1 VIVAD
6 RVRMKGNDRI
16 WGGGQVTIDRSD
28 FKARGDSLRLDTG
41 AGNDGAL
48 IGKPSVE
55 GTGKD
60 SFTLTGKRIDLK
72 LDHQELSYVTAVDSG
87 HAVTKDMDLTADTI
101 GLDIAAREL
110 VQTVAW
116 GDSIRPLAVATDY
129 EIRADSLAIDTPGQR
144 LKETRSFGK
153 AWVGGKID
161 VETNERDWMSGDTV
175 TARFAQY
182 DSAGAVKTAV
192 ASIEASGTAK
202 SYYRIASTK
211 KGETRPSI
219 NYSRG
224 DRIAVQMKSTG
235 NRGVERVDIR
245 GNVDGI
251 QLEPAATK
259 ADTTKADS
267 SAAGNQT

>member
-1 VIVAD
+1 
-6 RVRMKGNDRI
+6 M
-16 WGGGQVTIDRSD
+16 
-28 FKARGDSLRLDTG
+28 
-41 AGNDGAL
+41 
-48 IGKPSVE
+48 
-55 GTGKD
+55 
-60 SFTLTGKRIDLK
+60 
-72 LDHQELSYVTAVDSG
+72 
-87 HAVTKDMDLTADTI
+87 
-101 GLDIAAREL
+101 
-110 VQTVAW
+110 
-116 GDSIRPLAVATDY
+116 ATDY

-182 DSAGAVKTAV
+182 DSAGAVKTAL
-192 ASIEASGTAK
+192 ASLEASGTAK

-211 KGETRPSI
+211 KGEMRPSI

-267 SAAGNQT
+267 SATGNQT